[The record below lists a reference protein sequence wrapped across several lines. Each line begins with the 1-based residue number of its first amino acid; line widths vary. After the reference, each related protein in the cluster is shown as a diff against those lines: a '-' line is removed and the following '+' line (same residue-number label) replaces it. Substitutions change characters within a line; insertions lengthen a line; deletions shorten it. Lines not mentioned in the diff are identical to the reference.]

1 MASPDDKDLGRFYT
15 PPRVAQLALAE
26 ALGDRVAAAR
36 TWDPTCG
43 DGGFLVQAAALGVPV
58 EHLHGHDIDAA
69 ALGVLRQRLPGA
81 SLQHADLFE
90 LEPADLGLFDAI
102 AGNPPYVRQERLG
115 TRRRALAD
123 RVGAAWGI
131 RISSGLD
138 LSVLALLHCLRFLA
152 PGGRL
157 AFVLPSTFLDT
168 ARAAPARAAILERFA
183 LRAVIE
189 SRADPWF
196 TNASVNTVIAVFARE
211 EPGDVTFRQLG
222 QRERTVPQA
231 RLGSE
236 PRWSP
241 FLRAPDV
248 WFEALERHAA
258 AFVRPA
264 SVLKLAYGTK
274 PGISAFFAPRD
285 PQELADVEPRCLR
298 PFLRSLRGVDGY
310 RVRSTEVAGRLFV
323 VQPGPPPTGAAAW
336 IASNTDRR
344 TRAGVPFPDA
354 PSIRNHRPWWRLPEP
369 ASGTVLVPQ
378 FRAARHHVIDNPD
391 RVLVNNSAWWGRWLD
406 PSHHDRG
413 VALLN
418 TSWMALAAEVL
429 GRVNLGEGLLTLYG
443 PELAD
448 LPLLD
453 PRPPLDIAG
462 PWARMRGRTVL
473 PFLDEVDQPDRQAL
487 DHAALAGVGV
497 DPALAAPIRA
507 AAAELLATRLA
518 LARERQRER

>member
-1 MASPDDKDLGRFYT
+1 MASPDNKDLGRFYT
-15 PPRVAQLALAE
+15 PPRVARLALAE
-26 ALGDRVAAAR
+26 ALGDRTQTAR

-43 DGGFLVQAAALGVPV
+43 DGGFLVQAAALGVPAG
-58 EHLHGHDIDAA
+58 HLHGHDIDGA
-69 ALGVLRQRLPGA
+69 ALKVLSARLPGA
-81 SLQHADLFE
+81 SLQRSDLFA
-90 LEPADLGLFDAI
+90 LEPSELGLFDAI

-123 RVGAAWGI
+123 RIGAAWGI

-189 SRADPWF
+189 SRADRWF
-196 TNASVNTVIAVFARE
+196 TNAAVNTVIAVFARE
-211 EPGDVTFRQLG
+211 EPGAATFRQIG

-231 RLGSE
+231 RLAAAA
-236 PRWSP
+236 RWSP

-248 WFEALERHAA
+248 WFEVLERHPE

-285 PQELADVEPRCLR
+285 PQELADVEARCLR
-298 PFLRSLRGVDGY
+298 PFLRTLRGVEGY
-310 RVRSTEVAGRLFV
+310 VVRSTDVGDRLFV
-323 VQPGPPPTGAAAW
+323 VPPGAPPPGAAAW
-336 IASNTDRR
+336 IAANAERR
-344 TRAGVPFPDA
+344 TRTGVPFPDA
-354 PSIRNHRPWWRLPEP
+354 PSIRNHRPWWRLPDP

-391 RVLVNNSAWWGRWLD
+391 RVLVNNSAWWGRWLA
-406 PSHHDRG
+406 PGLHDRG
-413 VALLN
+413 IALLN

-453 PRPPLDIAG
+453 PRPPADVAG
-462 PWARMRGRTVL
+462 PWARMRGRSVL
-473 PFLDEVDQPDRQAL
+473 PFLDEVDQPDRHAL
-487 DHAALAGVGV
+487 DHAALAGLGV
-497 DPALAAPIRA
+497 DPGLATPVRA
-507 AAAELLATRLA
+507 AAAELLSTRLA
-518 LARERQRER
+518 LARERQRGR